1 MFKVF
6 VAAAAFQAVC
16 LPFRLRGAVPQY
28 SGHRPPLHKRL
39 HQVLLSDS
47 IGLPDLDLLTVTA
60 TELQEL
66 LAERKISTV
75 DLVKRYLAQIENHNH
90 KGAGLNAIISTAPQD
105 NVLQLAQTLD
115 DEWKMDN
122 LRGPMHGIPILVKD
136 VFLTPSL
143 GMETTCGSFALKG
156 QRATRDATAVE
167 QLMNAGFVI
176 IAKAS
181 LTVCFS
187 MGGVKYPTPF
197 LSHNTP
203 AGSSSGSA
211 VGVAAGFAPVS
222 IGAETDGS
230 MVQPATRA
238 ALYGLKASHGSTA
251 LGGVLPGA
259 LSFDC
264 LGGFAKTPAD
274 LAEESET
281 DRARIK
287 IAHAGAHVV
296 SPVELIQFFDL
307 FKDPTGASSMNDLIC
322 YEFRKDIAN
331 YLALY
336 PDSPVKTLEDL
347 VKFNED
353 HAELELPEH
362 QAKQDSFEKMLKL
375 EMTQSQFD
383 SSLEMLR
390 RATRAGIDKAL
401 SENSIDVI
409 LGPSN
414 AMFASMAS
422 AAGYPVASM
431 PLGFADFNGR
441 AFGVQVLAKHGQ
453 EDQILRV
460 MSAWEATFPEGRVP
474 PPSLVNWKDEV

>member
-1 MFKVF
+1 M
-6 VAAAAFQAVC
+6 
-16 LPFRLRGAVPQY
+16 
-28 SGHRPPLHKRL
+28 
-39 HQVLLSDS
+39 
-47 IGLPDLDLLTVTA
+47 GLPDLDLLTVTA

-274 LAEESET
+274 LAEVISSLMGGQFVESSLWKFPPQVCEQNEGFRKQLESET

-307 FKDPTGASSMNDLIC
+307 LKDPTGASSMNGLIC